1 MVDGVNLPRNWTTK
15 MATQDKALPELIE
28 GNKPFMSIEFFP
40 PKTDAGVE
48 SLYKCLE
55 KLKVF
60 NPRFADVTW
69 GAGGSTSDLTV
80 TLCEG
85 IKERGVVPNMHL
97 TCTNQAKEK
106 VDMALKSC
114 SASGITNILA
124 LRGDPPAG
132 ETVWTASDA
141 NFACALD
148 LVKYIKENKQF
159 GEFNITVAGYPE
171 GHPAAMKEVPEGI
184 SALTESEK
192 TRYST
197 STNEETGE
205 TTVICCRDEDY
216 VKEMTYLKAKV
227 DAGATAI
234 ITQMFFD
241 VEVFGIFVKDC
252 RQYGIMVPI
261 IPGIMC
267 VGNLGGFKRMTGF
280 CKTRIP
286 EAIMSTLEKAG
297 EVLGEGEEA
306 VKAAGDKVKAA
317 GIEIVVDMC
326 TRLVEL
332 GTPGLHFYT
341 LNTSAATMAIMEK
354 LIANG
359 VMA

>member
-1 MVDGVNLPRNWTTK
+1 
-15 MATQDKALPELIE
+15 MAMDKGLPELIQ
-28 GNKPFMSIEFFP
+28 GDKPFMSIEFFP
-40 PKTDAGVE
+40 PKTDGGVE

-55 KLKVF
+55 KLKSY

-69 GAGGSTSDLTV
+69 GAGGSTSDLTL

-85 IKERGVVPNMHL
+85 VKERGVVPNLHL
-97 TCTNQAKEK
+97 TCTNMEKEK
-106 VDMALKSC
+106 IDTALKGC
-114 SASGITNILA
+114 SSAGITNILA

-132 ETVWTASDA
+132 QTVWTAKDA
-141 NFACALD
+141 SFTCALD
-148 LVKYIKENKQF
+148 LVKYIKDNKQF

-171 GHPAAMKEVPEGI
+171 GHPSNMKEVPEGL
-184 SALTESEK
+184 SALSETEK

-197 STNEETGE
+197 SINEETGE
-205 TTVICCRDEDY
+205 KTIICCRDEDY
-216 VKEMTYLKAKV
+216 AKEMDYLKSKV
-227 DAGATAI
+227 DAGATAV

-241 VEVFGIFVKDC
+241 PEVFGIFVKDC
-252 RQYGIMVPI
+252 RNLGITVPI

-267 VGNLGGFKRMTGF
+267 IGNLGGFKRMTGF

-286 EAIMSTLEKAG
+286 DAVMAALEKAG
-297 EVLGEGEEA
+297 EVIGEGEEA
-306 VKAAGDKVKAA
+306 IKAAADKVKEA
-317 GIEIVVDMC
+317 GVSIVVDMC
-326 TRLVEL
+326 SRLVEL

-341 LNTSAATMAIMEK
+341 LNQSAATIAIMDT